1 MRALAMSILAL
12 GLAAAPVVAASGP
25 RDSGSRAAKANAH
38 SGAAAKNSASPAPA
52 KAPKAHPAK
61 ASPAKSTAA
70 AKPEPSPVEVEMQQ
84 LRDLLES
91 QAKQLQEQSQ
101 QLKEQQKKME
111 SLEQQLNASGAS
123 RTNAVAPSPAPS
135 SVAAAAT
142 VASSSLAAAPG
153 TTTSSS
159 VAPSAVT
166 AAGAASPASN
176 VAVSNAAGTPEASAG
191 GAQSSEGPLSW
202 KFKGVTF
209 TPGGFFAAETV
220 WRQRG
225 LGADVNTPFNSIPL
239 PGSSQYN
246 VSEFNA
252 SGRQSRIAMLVQG
265 KVHDVKL
272 GGYYE
277 ADFLSAGTTSND
289 NQSNSYTLR
298 QRQFWAQAA
307 FPDGITITGG
317 QMWSLVTQTAKGL
330 DNRTE
335 VLPETIDAQY
345 HIGFSWERQ
354 YGMRFVKNFNNKV
367 WLGLSVEEPQTTF
380 KAGGTT
386 TPFLFGQAGT
396 GGGLYNPTANYS
408 FNLTP
413 DFVAKAAFEPGFGHY
428 EIFGVVSTFR
438 DRIFPTGAAP
448 YNDKTVG
455 GGGGANAW
463 LPFDHG
469 RVNLGLHALVGDGV
483 GRYGT
488 AQVAPDVTVRP
499 DGTFVPVRSYQGLG
513 TLAFHYT
520 KWDVY
525 FNAGEEYAGR
535 TQFLSSP
542 ASLVPDEGYGAIGF
556 DNSGC
561 WTEAAPGS
569 GGYAPASPKPC
580 TGNIRN
586 VIEGTAGLWY
596 SFYSGPYGT
605 LKLGLQYSHEA
616 YNTWEGLGSTGV
628 CSSAAHPSCD
638 PSTNENMFFTSV
650 RYYIP

>member
-1 MRALAMSILAL
+1 MRALGMSILAL
-12 GLAAAPVVAASGP
+12 GIAAAPVLAASGP
-25 RDSGSRAAKANAH
+25 RDNGSPAAKASAH
-38 SGAAAKNSASPAPA
+38 NGAAAKSSASPAPA
-52 KAPKAHPAK
+52 KTPKADRAK

-70 AKPEPSPVEVEMQQ
+70 AKPEPSPVEIEMQQ

-91 QAKQLQEQSQ
+91 QAKQLQEQNQ

-111 SLEQQLNASGAS
+111 SLERQLNASGAS
-123 RTNAVAPSPAPS
+123 RTNAVSPS
-135 SVAAAAT
+135 SASASAAAAAT
-142 VASSSLAAAPG
+142 VASSSLAAAPR
-153 TTTSSS
+153 TTSSS
-159 VAPSAVT
+159 VAASAVT
-166 AAGAASPASN
+166 APSTVSSTSN
-176 VAVSNAAGTPEASAG
+176 VAVSNTARTPEASAG
-191 GAQSSEGPLSW
+191 SAQASDEPLSW
-202 KFKGVTF
+202 RFKGVNF
-209 TPGGFFAAETV
+209 TPIGFFAAETV
-220 WRQRG
+220 YRQRG
-225 LGADVNTPFNSIPL
+225 LSADVNTPFNSLPL

-246 VSEFNA
+246 ISEFNA
-252 SGRQSRIAMLVQG
+252 SGRQSRIGMLVQG
-265 KVHDVKL
+265 KVHDVKI

-307 FPDGITITGG
+307 FPSGVTITGG

-335 VLPETIDAQY
+335 NLPETIDAQY
-345 HIGFSWERQ
+345 HVGFSWERQ

-367 WLGLSVEEPQTTF
+367 WLGFSVEEPQATL
-380 KAGGTT
+380 KYGGTT
-386 TPFLFGQAGT
+386 TPFLLGAGGN
-396 GGGLYNPTANYS
+396 GGGLYNSLANYS

-413 DFVAKAAFEPGFGHY
+413 DFVFKAAFEPGFGHY
-428 EIFGVVSTFR
+428 EIFGLVSSFR
-438 DRIFPTGAAP
+438 DRVFPTGAAP
-448 YNDKTVG
+448 FNDKAAG

-469 RVNLGLHALVGDGV
+469 RINLGFHALVGDGV

-488 AQVAPDVTVRP
+488 TQVAPDVTVRP
-499 DGTFVPVRSYQGLG
+499 DGTLALVRSYQGLG
-513 TLAFHYT
+513 TLAFHYN

-542 ASLVPDEGYGAIGF
+542 TSLVPDEGYGAIGF

-561 WTEAAPGS
+561 WTENSPGS
-569 GGYAPASPKPC
+569 GGYAPGSLKPC
-580 TGNIRN
+580 TGNTKDI
-586 VIEGTAGLWY
+586 IEGTAGLWY
-596 SFYSGPYGT
+596 SFYSGPYGA

-616 YNTWEGLGSTGV
+616 LNTWTGV
-628 CSSAAHPSCD
+628 GATGACTSAAHPGCD
-638 PSTNENMFFTSV
+638 PNTNENMFFTSV